1 MLILFEIENVAFGNQ
16 LKMIET
22 NDTDGSCDLSLF
34 VQDRSCFVMKTFL
47 QYLTEGYFNSQL
59 I

>member
-1 MLILFEIENVAFGNQ
+1 MLILFDIENVAFGNQ

-34 VQDRSCFVMKTFL
+34 VQDRSCFVMKTF
-47 QYLTEGYFNSQL
+47 
-59 I
+59 